1 MTPEV
6 SRGSSCISPVICLCS
21 PDREDPLF
29 LEGEGEIVRY
39 ERLRIGHPES
49 IISV

>member
-1 MTPEV
+1 MYIAGNL
-6 SRGSSCISPVICLCS
+6 SLFA
-21 PDREDPLF
+21 DREDPLF
-29 LEGEGEIVRY
+29 LEGEGEIVSY